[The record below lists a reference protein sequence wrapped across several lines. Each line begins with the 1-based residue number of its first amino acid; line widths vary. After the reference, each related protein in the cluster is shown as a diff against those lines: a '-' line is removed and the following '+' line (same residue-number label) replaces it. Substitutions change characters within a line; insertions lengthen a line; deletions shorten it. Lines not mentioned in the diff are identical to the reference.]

1 MLPSNYTTFAQIA
14 NEYTRYLVAYDVA
27 TKKLTT
33 FVGFADEITMRSY
46 CDMLRKYY
54 KMPAIRVWDF
64 ELNSY
69 VDLDLKI

>member
-1 MLPSNYTTFAQIA
+1 MLPSTYTDFVQLA
-14 NEYTRYLVAYDVA
+14 NKDTRYLVAYDVA

-64 ELNSY
+64 ELNCFI
-69 VDLDLKI
+69 DLDLKI